1 MGKLSK
7 IHDSDLEATGSF
19 NNKKKEAYRQAKS
32 LLSDTELLDT
42 DPQMILIEKLNS
54 RVSDLVDESNTNDD
68 KITFPGFGTSNGT
81 ALRGDTTTISNAQ
94 AAAIVLN
101 TAKTGITTAQTT
113 QLTNL
118 GKTTIGGISL
128 SATKTLTP
136 MTHMGLNNYVRVLP
150 HQFNNANLTYQV
162 SAQQRGTSG
171 WVNAGAKTITAY
183 TTVQIPVGAQ
193 LQSVTPYGD
202 NAKSTISLRG
212 LNLNGT
218 YSTDPLEFEHVKSG
232 FAGSDMPHGGLG
244 FALPVEYLASGK
256 SKVYESTSQDFLL
269 VKLVLLTD
277 SMFTGIM
284 LNYAY

>member
-136 MTHMGLNNYVRVLP
+136 
-150 HQFNNANLTYQV
+150 
-162 SAQQRGTSG
+162 
-171 WVNAGAKTITAY
+171 
-183 TTVQIPVGAQ
+183 
-193 LQSVTPYGD
+193 
-202 NAKSTISLRG
+202 
-212 LNLNGT
+212 
-218 YSTDPLEFEHVKSG
+218 
-232 FAGSDMPHGGLG
+232 
-244 FALPVEYLASGK
+244 
-256 SKVYESTSQDFLL
+256 
-269 VKLVLLTD
+269 
-277 SMFTGIM
+277 
-284 LNYAY
+284 